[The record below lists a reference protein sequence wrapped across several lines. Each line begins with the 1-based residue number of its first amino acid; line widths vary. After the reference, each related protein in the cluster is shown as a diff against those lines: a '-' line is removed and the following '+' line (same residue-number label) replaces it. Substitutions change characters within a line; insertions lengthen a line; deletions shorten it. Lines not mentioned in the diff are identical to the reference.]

1 MQRSNADV
9 VKLKRVGGQCSGA
22 LCAILDTLLRFCP
35 ALVLA
40 LPWSWP
46 CPGPGPGPGPA
57 VTDGLG
63 WLCVLDASLLCASRP
78 GAGCQQGARDR
89 PLEKIRERM
98 LALVTA
104 DRVEGAARITIAI
117 AIAISQDGRVNNEW
131 VGVSRLQADA
141 GGRDDEVG
149 GGGGGGRQA
158 DTRRPSNYVCTR
170 ATSALV
176 ALPRTFLVQGSCQ

>member
-1 MQRSNADV
+1 VEVAQGTVAQVAKQLHSACFGGATAKMQRSNADV

-46 CPGPGPGPGPA
+46 CPGPGPGPA

-104 DRVEGAARITIAI
+104 DRVEGAARIAI

-131 VGVSRLQADA
+131 WVCRGCKQMRA
-141 GGRDDEVG
+141 GGT
-149 GGGGGGRQA
+149 
-158 DTRRPSNYVCTR
+158 TR
-170 ATSALV
+170 
-176 ALPRTFLVQGSCQ
+176 